1 MRKNKLHFLTSIL
14 LRFYFSVASFLIIGK
29 ISAQIQPGCVNA
41 NFGVDADFNANQL
54 QFGGLS
60 SPNGKDD
67 WFKSATHSGTGLG
80 VLDTTGAASLYNFF
94 SMPGNLNKIFTR
106 RSNTIFFERAN
117 NTIQVDALFAKD
129 YTGSTGG
136 HVDSTAYATGS
147 KNGMP
152 PSDWDATTMP
162 VQGKNDIL
170 DVYGHLRRAGTTNT
184 SPLWLFM
191 GASMADPNGTRYMD
205 FEFFQ
210 KSLTFNPTSQFTS
223 AGSEEGHTAFKF
235 DNTTGKI
242 TETGD
247 LIFSM
252 AITGGAPSD
261 FEIRVWVSRAIYNST
276 FNPSDFDFD
285 RSGAYFDGASNG
297 SAYGYARII
306 PKGTAMLQACGI
318 VNSSPTPAGPW
329 GTLNSDGVYTT
340 NYSTFQFAEFGFNLS
355 SFGIDPLVVKPGAS
369 VCTPAFSSYIV
380 KTRASASFTAALKD
394 FAGPYVFG
402 GPQNIGASITGSNIL
417 TCDNTSATLTAT
429 ASQASSVAYYTWT
442 APDGT
447 KQSGTGLTS
456 ITATQTGIYTLEI
469 APVEGCPVMGAA
481 TFNLIE
487 DKVLP
492 PVATNPQSASYC
504 VGGSPQA
511 LSVMSPGIGYQV
523 RWFNTETG
531 GTVLSTGATYT
542 PTVAGTYYAETRN
555 TTNGCTCAR
564 IPVTLTEVADPSVS
578 INVSEGSICLNGSTI
593 LTASVANGTGTTIYQ
608 WQSSLDNVSFTNIV
622 GEINAILN
630 IANLNTTTHYRVI
643 VSQSGNGCGTITSF
657 STRITVN
664 PSCNPCN
671 CQRQLL
677 HNTDFENGT
686 ANGWVTGIVGQSGT
700 AEVYI
705 YNGGPT
711 GKYAALNYRDYN
723 STTGD
728 YYIEQKWNNII
739 PGRTYI
745 FSGDLARHAGTR
757 AFIRA
762 EFYNASNQLLSQT
775 TDRYATTEYPTFIPF
790 SFDLVAPPGA
800 SYIRIVGF
808 ANRTALKM
816 DNVKLVTCF
825 EPVISF
831 ANLNDANTCTGGSV
845 TFNTIL
851 SDPSVVVNYQWQSS
865 LNGTTWTNITGAT
878 SSSLTVSPTVTT
890 FYRVNATPTNGSC
903 STTSSY
909 PLKVTIYP
917 DPTVSVSADNASI
930 CTGSSTVLTAT
941 VTNGTGTTTY
951 QWQSSSDNVTFN
963 NVAGATNATFNTG
976 NLTTNQ
982 FYKVVINRSGN
993 GCNTVTSSVSP
1004 ITTGAIYKQVAAKN
1018 TPVFHCD
1025 IIDETRFAI
1034 ESDVTDF
1041 SFNPG
1046 HAALFG
1052 ITAQVPRI
1060 ETSVEMIRVVECRKH
1075 IARVGRWP
1083 FELPSLCQ
1091 CPGHRVVI
1099 ERRRVAVGASAEPVM
1114 MQMHHIKRATMRA
1127 KRVEITLA

>member
-1 MRKNKLHFLTSIL
+1 
-14 LRFYFSVASFLIIGK
+14 
-29 ISAQIQPGCVNA
+29 
-41 NFGVDADFNANQL
+41 
-54 QFGGLS
+54 
-60 SPNGKDD
+60 
-67 WFKSATHSGTGLG
+67 
-80 VLDTTGAASLYNFF
+80 
-94 SMPGNLNKIFTR
+94 
-106 RSNTIFFERAN
+106 
-117 NTIQVDALFAKD
+117 
-129 YTGSTGG
+129 
-136 HVDSTAYATGS
+136 
-147 KNGMP
+147 
-152 PSDWDATTMP
+152 
-162 VQGKNDIL
+162 
-170 DVYGHLRRAGTTNT
+170 
-184 SPLWLFM
+184 
-191 GASMADPNGTRYMD
+191 MADPNGTRYMD

-261 FEIRVWVSRAIYNST
+261 FEIRIWVSRAIYNST

-318 VNSSPTPAGPW
+318 VNSSSTPAGPW

-394 FAGPYVFG
+394 FGGPYVFG

-487 DKVLP
+487 DKVFP

-511 LSVMSPGIGYQV
+511 LSVTSPGIGYQV

-555 TTNGCTCAR
+555 TTNGCTSTR

-593 LTASVANGTGTTIYQ
+593 LTASVANGTGTTSYQ
-608 WQSSLDNVSFTNIV
+608 WQSSLDNVSFTNMV
-622 GEINAILN
+622 GETNAILN
-630 IANLNTTTHYRVI
+630 IANLNITTHYRVI
-643 VSQSGNGCGTITSF
+643 VSQSGSGCGTITSF

-705 YNGGPT
+705 YTGGPT
-711 GKYAALNYRDYN
+711 GRYAALNYRDYN

-745 FSGDLARHAGTR
+745 FSGTLARHAGTR
-757 AFIRA
+757 AYIRA

-775 TDRYATTEYPTFIPF
+775 PDRYATTEYPTFIPF

-825 EPVISF
+825 EPIISF

-845 TFNTIL
+845 TFNTVL

-865 LNGTTWTNITGAT
+865 SNGTTWANITGAT

-890 FYRVNATPTNGSC
+890 FYRVNATPTSGSC

-917 DPTVSVSADNASI
+917 DPSVSVAAVNESI
-930 CTGSSTVLTAT
+930 CTGSSTTLSAT
-941 VTNGTGTTTY
+941 VTNGTGTTNY

-963 NVAGATNATFNTG
+963 NIVGATNATFNSG

-982 FYKVVINRSGN
+982 FYKVVVNRSGN
-993 GCNTVTSSVSP
+993 GCNSGTSSVSAITVTNPSVTINSIGSKICVGRSATLATTVIPSQNVVGYQWQVSNDNSNWTNISNATNSSFDIPTATISEKYYRVIVSMNGGCGTLTTNSEYIKVGNFPGCDCIVQSCSAYTKLVYKNP
-1004 ITTGAIYKQVAAKN
+1004 IVL
-1018 TPVFHCD
+1018 
-1025 IIDETRFAI
+1025 
-1034 ESDVTDF
+1034 SDVSGLVGDKWR
-1041 SFNPG
+1041 FNNVAPG
-1046 HAALFG
+1046 FDA
-1052 ITAQVPRI
+1052 I
-1060 ETSVEMIRVVECRKH
+1060 
-1075 IARVGRWP
+1075 
-1083 FELPSLCQ
+1083 
-1091 CPGHRVVI
+1091 
-1099 ERRRVAVGASAEPVM
+1099 
-1114 MQMHHIKRATMRA
+1114 
-1127 KRVEITLA
+1127 VEITRAENANSLNAIDNTAVNVDDWCPEINFNFLAGQDSYVDWKITVVAAGTETPANLPTSSRVSSYDVDGNSNYREMHGHINSNGFIVNDPTELSIVSESPFSLVLGSTNEYTSISTDPRVKATFYYPGHQNDQRGVSRFSSICCFI